1 LAVPEDLSKATIVLV
16 GPGRAGRAFARSWTA
31 VGGRLVLVA
40 RDPARASL
48 PGRNLPG
55 IDVRDLETGG
65 TLDADVLILAA
76 PDDALAALASGISS
90 RGRWRFAFHFSG
102 AISSSLLAP
111 LAAASGTSV
120 GSLHPLRAFTGLPQ
134 DDWRD
139 AFVAVEGEP
148 PAEDAAEEIC
158 RRIGARPH
166 RIPTAG
172 KPLYHL
178 AATLAA
184 GGSASLVSLAARA
197 WSDAGLDEEEGRV
210 ALAQLAST
218 AVEAVGRLPFDSAL
232 TGPVARRDVAT
243 VRLHRAA
250 LAGRPELASLYALLA
265 GETLRRTPGRGREQE
280 IAGILGISGEEGPPG
295 LEGTGKKSD
304 TVPPKG

>member
-1 LAVPEDLSKATIVLV
+1 VPEDISKATVVLV

-31 VGGRLVLVA
+31 VGGRLVLAA

-48 PGRNLPG
+48 PGKNVPG
-55 IDVRDLETGG
+55 IDVRDLEGG
-65 TLDADVLILAA
+65 GALDADVLVLAA
-76 PDDALAALASGISS
+76 PDDALAALAARISS

-102 AISSSLLAP
+102 AVTSSVLAP
-111 LAAASGTSV
+111 LAASGATL

-166 RIPTAG
+166 RIPAAG

-184 GGSASLVSLAARA
+184 GGSASLLSFAARA
-197 WSDAGLDEEEGRV
+197 WSDAGLEEEEGRV
-210 ALAQLAST
+210 ALAELAAT
-218 AVEAVGRLPFDSAL
+218 AVEAVGRLPFDEAL

-250 LAGRPELASLYALLA
+250 LADRPELASLYALLA
-265 GETLRRTPGRGREQE
+265 GETLRRTPGRGRERE
-280 IAGILGISGEEGPPG
+280 IAGILGIPEESGPAESEGM
-295 LEGTGKKSD
+295 GKKSH
-304 TVPPKG
+304 TLPPKG

>member
-1 LAVPEDLSKATIVLV
+1 MPEDLSKATVVLV

-31 VGGRLVLVA
+31 AGGHLVLAA
-40 RDPARASL
+40 RDPAQASVAGKDL
-48 PGRNLPG
+48 PGVDL
-55 IDVRDLETGG
+55 RDLEGRE
-65 TLDADVLILAA
+65 TLDADVLVLAA
-76 PDDALAALASGISS
+76 PDDALARLAARLSS
-90 RGRWRFAFHFSG
+90 RGRWGFAFHFSG
-102 AISSSLLAP
+102 ALTASVLAP
-111 LAAASGTSV
+111 LAASGATP

-148 PAEDAAEEIC
+148 AAEDAAEAIC

-166 RIPTAG
+166 RIPATG

-184 GGSASLVSLAARA
+184 GGSASLLSLAAHA
-197 WSDAGLDEEEGRV
+197 WSDAGLEEDEGRV
-210 ALAQLAST
+210 ALAELART
-218 AVEAVGRLPFDSAL
+218 AVEAVGRLPFEEAL

-250 LAGRPELASLYALLA
+250 LEGRPELASLYALLA
-265 GETLRRTPGRGREQE
+265 GETLRRTPGRGRERE
-280 IAGILGISGEEGPPG
+280 IAGILGISEESGPAE
-295 LEGTGKKSD
+295 LERTGRKSD
-304 TVPPKG
+304 TPPRKG

>member
-1 LAVPEDLSKATIVLV
+1 VPEDLSKATVVLV

-31 VGGRLVLVA
+31 AGGRLVLAA
-40 RDPARASL
+40 RNPVRASL

-55 IDVRDLETGG
+55 VDVRDLEGDG
-65 TLDADVLILAA
+65 ALDSDVLVLAA
-76 PDDALAALASGISS
+76 PDDALAPLAARISS

-102 AISSSLLAP
+102 AVPSSVLAP
-111 LAAASGTSV
+111 LAASGAAL

-148 PAEDAAEEIC
+148 PAEDAADAIC

-166 RIPTAG
+166 RIPATG
-172 KPLYHL
+172 KTLYHL

-184 GGSASLVSLAARA
+184 GGSASLLSLAART
-197 WSDAGLDEEEGRV
+197 WSDAGLEEEEGRV
-210 ALAQLAST
+210 ALAELAAT
-218 AVEAVGRLPFDSAL
+218 AVEAVGRLPFDEAL

-243 VRLHRAA
+243 VRLHQAA

-265 GETLRRTPGRGREQE
+265 AETLRRTPGRGRERE
-280 IAGILGISGEEGPPG
+280 IAGILGIPEDSGPAESER
-295 LEGTGKKSD
+295 TGGKSD
-304 TVPPKG
+304 TLPPKG

>member
-1 LAVPEDLSKATIVLV
+1 VPEDLSKATVVLV

-31 VGGRLVLVA
+31 AGGRLVLAA
-40 RDPARASL
+40 RDPARAIL
-48 PGRNLPG
+48 PGKNVPG
-55 IDVRDLETGG
+55 VEVRDLEGG
-65 TLDADVLILAA
+65 GALDADVLVLAV
-76 PDDALAALASGISS
+76 PDDALAELAARMSS

-102 AISSSLLAP
+102 AVTSRVLSP
-111 LAAASGTSV
+111 LAASGATP
-120 GSLHPLRAFTGLPQ
+120 GSLHPLRAFTGLPH

-148 PAEDAAEEIC
+148 SAEDAAEAIC
-158 RRIGARPH
+158 RRIAARPH
-166 RIPTAG
+166 RIAASG

-184 GGSASLVSLAARA
+184 GGSASLLSLAVRA

-210 ALAQLAST
+210 ALAELAST
-218 AVEAVGRLPFDSAL
+218 AIEAVGRLPFDEAL

-250 LAGRPELASLYALLA
+250 LADRPELASLYALLA
-265 GETLRRTPGRGREQE
+265 AETLRRTPGRGREQE
-280 IAGILGISGEEGPPG
+280 ISGILGIPGESGPAESEAG
-295 LEGTGKKSD
+295 GKKSH
-304 TVPPKG
+304 TLPPKG